1 MSERSNSGTMSTT
14 TADGVE
20 TLDPVSVQVI
30 RNSFVAAADEMKITM
45 IKTAYNDLLIE
56 VQDFGC
62 VITDERGELLAQSD
76 TLPVFLSVLPGCI
89 KTGLE
94 RYGHDGFVDGDVVLA
109 NDPYTT
115 GTHISDTAVYMPIVD
130 DGELIGF
137 VGCMAHWADIGGKS
151 PGGWCADSTDVFQE
165 GLRFD
170 HVKLVEA
177 GVTNEALRKLIW
189 DNIRLP
195 LVTAGDFGAQLA
207 ACKTGIKRA
216 LEIHRRYGRDVVA
229 AATSI
234 VFEQAERALRVEL
247 GRIPDGVYRAET
259 FLDHDGIDRSR
270 ELRISLTLMVEG
282 DSLRADFTGT
292 DPQAR
297 GPVNCPLPAV
307 VAGVESA
314 LKGLTLPLDRVNAGH
329 RRPLSVFAP
338 ERTVVNPLFPAPVDS
353 YGFVYQMVA
362 ELVFR
367 ALAPVLPDRAPACG
381 YPLFLIYFFS
391 VARDRARDARSL
403 SEGSFVYVDPP
414 VGGSGGWAGGDGAD
428 ALICLLD
435 GDAPSPVAE
444 MVEARYPLRLERY
457 ALNTG
462 SAGRGRFRGGMGSIK
477 EYVVL
482 EDGIYSQVSVE
493 GTHHP
498 SWGLNGGSD
507 AEPNG
512 VVVWA
517 GTEREALIRDKVG
530 FIGPFSVGDRVIACA
545 GGGGGW
551 GDPLERDPETVLE
564 DVLDEYCTVEEALA
578 DHGVV
583 IDADRLELDAE
594 GTAAER
600 DRRSR
605 KSEAP

>member
-1 MSERSNSGTMSTT
+1 MSTT
-14 TADGVE
+14 STLARG
-20 TLDPVSVQVI
+20 TLDPVSIQVI

-89 KTGLE
+89 RTGLE
-94 RYGHDGFVDGDVVLA
+94 RYGAAGFADGDVVLA

-115 GTHISDTAVYMPIVD
+115 GTHISDTAIYMPII
-130 DGELIGF
+130 DGGDLLGF

-151 PGGWCADSTDVFQE
+151 PGGWCSDSTDVYQE

-177 GVTNEALRKLIW
+177 GVMNEGLRKLIW
-189 DNIRLP
+189 DNVRLP

-207 ACKTGIKRA
+207 ACKTGLRRA
-216 LEIHRRYGRDVVA
+216 LEIYRRYGTDVVRNA
-229 AATSI
+229 AAE
-234 VFEQAERALRVEL
+234 FFDQAEAALRSKIAE
-247 GRIPDGVYRAET
+247 IPDGVYRAET
-259 FLDHDGIDRSR
+259 FLDHDGVDRAH
-270 ELRISLTLMVEG
+270 ELRISLTLTVEG
-282 DSLRADFTGT
+282 DAIRADFTGT

-314 LKGLTLPLDRVNAGH
+314 LKGLTMPLDRINSGH
-329 RRPLSVFAP
+329 RRPLSVTAP
-338 ERTVVNPLFPAPVDS
+338 EATVVNPRFPAAVDS

-391 VARDRARDARSL
+391 IARERAHDARSL
-403 SEGSFVYVDPP
+403 AEGSFVYVDPP
-414 VGGSGGWAGGDGAD
+414 VGGSGAWAGGDGAD

-444 MVEARYPLRLERY
+444 MIEARYPLRLERY
-457 ALNTG
+457 ALNTRSG
-462 SAGRGRFRGGMGSIK
+462 GPGKFRGGMGVIK
-477 EYVVL
+477 EYVIL

-498 SWGLNGGSD
+498 AWGLNGGAS
-507 AEPNG
+507 AQPNG
-512 VVVWA
+512 VVIWA
-517 GTEREALIRDKVG
+517 GTEREQLLRDKMSFV
-530 FIGPFSVGDRVIACA
+530 GPFAAGDRVAACA

-551 GDPLERDPETVLE
+551 GDPLERDPQTVLN
-564 DVLDEYCTVEEALA
+564 DVLDEYCTAEDAYT
-578 DHGVV
+578 DYGVV
-583 IDADRLELDAE
+583 LSPDARGIDE
-594 GTAAER
+594 GATAAER
-600 DRRSR
+600 GRRPR
-605 KSEAP
+605 GNAPA